1 MGVLDAGK
9 DRGQE
14 KRVTEDEIVRIRWE
28 NGVTW
33 LTPFLGLLPRAVM
46 VFQFDA
52 KPQILACL
60 LLHSED
66 TIVSIVKFP
75 PAMVKKTH
83 LGWDQ

>member
-1 MGVLDAGK
+1 VTPTKADLWAG
-9 DRGQE
+9 R
-14 KRVTEDEIVRIRWE
+14 DEIVRIRWE
-28 NGVTW
+28 NGVAW
-33 LTPFLGLLPRAVM
+33 LIPFLGLLPRAVM

-75 PAMVKKTH
+75 LAVVKKNQDC
-83 LGWDQ
+83 WEKYQ

>member
-1 MGVLDAGK
+1 MTPTKADLWAG
-9 DRGQE
+9 R
-14 KRVTEDEIVRIRWE
+14 DEIVRIRWE
-28 NGVTW
+28 NGVAW
-33 LTPFLGLLPRAVM
+33 LIPFLGLLPRAVM

-75 PAMVKKTH
+75 LAVVKKTH